1 MWKEI
6 TQKEKYLK
14 PDKINTLK
22 KLKLKIWLTKRLFTV
37 EWGRKNSNPN
47 NESPPKILPIKREE
61 KLSHDQLLEDN
72 RIEQYM
78 IEDEIL

>member
-1 MWKEI
+1 M
-6 TQKEKYLK
+6 
-14 PDKINTLK
+14 
-22 KLKLKIWLTKRLFTV
+22 
-37 EWGRKNSNPN
+37 GRKNSNPN

-61 KLSHDQLLEDN
+61 KLSPDQLLEDN